1 MAPHILII
9 LGSTRQG
16 RKGEAVAHWFMQHAG
31 QRTEAT
37 FELVDLRDWP
47 LPFLDAPVPPASGQ
61 YDPTAR
67 PWAEKIATADG
78 FVFVM
83 PEYNHGYPAVLKNA
97 IDHIYYEWAKKPAA
111 IVSYGSHAA
120 GYRGAEQL
128 RQVLIELEV
137 APIRAQVGIP
147 RVWAAFDEQGN
158 IHDTAHNRAAGAVL
172 DELIWW
178 STALKTARE
187 AALQAAV

>member
-16 RKGEAVAHWFMQHAG
+16 RKGEAVAHWFKQHAS
-31 QRTEAT
+31 QRKEAT

-61 YDPTAR
+61 YDPAAR

-97 IDHIYYEWAKKPAA
+97 IDHIYHEWGKKPAA

-158 IHDTAHNRAAGAVL
+158 IHDTAHNRAAGALL

-178 STALKTARE
+178 STALKSARE
-187 AALQAAV
+187 AELLAV

>member
-16 RKGEAVAHWFMQHAG
+16 RKGEAVAHWFMHLAG
-31 QRTEAT
+31 GREDAT

-47 LPFLDAPVPPASGQ
+47 LPFLDAPVPPASGH
-61 YDPTAR
+61 YDPAAR

-78 FVFVM
+78 FVFVL

-97 IDHIYYEWAKKPAA
+97 IDHIYHEWGKKPAA

-120 GYRGAEQL
+120 GYRSAEQL
-128 RQVLIELEV
+128 RLVLIELAV

-187 AALQAAV
+187 AELQTA